1 MSKKRPLLKEYE
13 LNDISIIKDIYD
25 SNVKLAI
32 KEVRQKLNFSK
43 LNNFAKKNKNKF
55 KTIIFDNQRIG
66 VVLKYKSNIK
76 ILIRYGYL
84 KKINYEKFYKS
95 IENYFK

>member
-43 LNNFAKKNKNKF
+43 LNNFAKK
-55 KTIIFDNQRIG
+55 
-66 VVLKYKSNIK
+66 IK
-76 ILIRYGYL
+76 INLKRLYL
-84 KKINYEKFYKS
+84 TTRE
-95 IENYFK
+95 